1 MDKQKEIG
9 PGKKWDSGK
18 LRYDLLDY
26 KSIDELARVLTY
38 GANKYDANNW
48 QKIEA
53 NRYQAALG
61 RHFSSYMQGEMYDQE
76 SGIHHL
82 SHVMA
87 NVMFLMYKERE
98 KEYKKGT

>member
-1 MDKQKEIG
+1 ME
-9 PGKKWDSGK
+9 GKKWDTGK

-38 GANKYDANNW
+38 GANKYGDNNW
-48 QKIEA
+48 QGVEEH
-53 NRYQAALG
+53 RYQAALG
-61 RHFSSYMQGEMYDQE
+61 RHFSEYMQGRKYDDE

-87 NVMFLMYKERE
+87 NVMFLLYKERE
-98 KEYKKGT
+98 KEYKKEA